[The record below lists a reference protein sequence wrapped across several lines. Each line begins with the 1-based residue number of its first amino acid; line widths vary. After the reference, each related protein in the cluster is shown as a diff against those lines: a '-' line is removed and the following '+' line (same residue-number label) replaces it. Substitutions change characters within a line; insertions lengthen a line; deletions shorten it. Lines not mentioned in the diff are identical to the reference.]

1 MKAARRFVRDLG
13 LLLLVPIL
21 AGTAAPPPSAEE
33 LVRRH
38 VAAIGGSSRWQT
50 VHSLLVRG
58 SSSYGSFT
66 WLWKS
71 PDRMRSEELDDV
83 YSGKKLVTAFDGKT
97 GWTSDPFKG
106 SPAPRRLAAG
116 ELRQWQ
122 TGFPLRS
129 DLLDLPPAGA
139 ELKVVGEEKVA
150 GRGAW
155 KLSLRRQ
162 GRDEVLLWIDAQS
175 YFLVQRARKL
185 HTPWGGADEV
195 VATPFGD
202 YRNVQGVMIPH
213 SVGATRCF
221 VDVNPD
227 IADALFTPPQPLP

>member
-1 MKAARRFVRDLG
+1 MKTVRILVRDLG
-13 LLLLVPIL
+13 LLLLFPIL
-21 AGTAAPPPSAEE
+21 AGTTAAPPSPDEI
-33 LVRRH
+33 VRRH
-38 VAAIGGSSRWQT
+38 VAAIGGSTRWQS
-50 VHSLLVRG
+50 VRALLVRG

-83 YSGKKLVTAFDGKT
+83 YSGKKLVTAFDGRT
-97 GWTSDPFKG
+97 GWISDPFKG

-116 ELRQWQ
+116 ELQSWQ

-129 DLLDLPPAGA
+129 DLLDLPAHGA
-139 ELKVVGEEKVA
+139 ELKVVAEEKIG
-150 GRGAW
+150 GREAW

-175 YFLVQRARKL
+175 YLLVQRSRKL
-185 HTPWGGADEV
+185 ATPWGGEEV

-221 VDVNPD
+221 VEVNPE
-227 IADALFTPPQPLP
+227 IADALFLPPQPLP